1 MCIRDR
7 NFTADWSSPSTN
19 LLYGYWTGATPDG
32 RGSREDLSFGLDPS
46 TGMATNG
53 LLTRILSQSKLD
65 YDLITGGSAAAMS
78 INPNNIKGMNLKQK
92 AQYLKDIISA
102 IFNYSAEGKGQG
114 LGYVYFNVF
123 SSKQLLDV
131 AEHPEK
137 YPYPVIVRIHGQY
150 GDARK
155 LSPDILKKD
164 IIPRLDPGSVSF

>member
-1 MCIRDR
+1 V
-7 NFTADWSSPSTN
+7 
-19 LLYGYWTGATPDG
+19 
-32 RGSREDLSFGLDPS
+32 
-46 TGMATNG
+46 
-53 LLTRILSQSKLD
+53 
-65 YDLITGGSAAAMS
+65 AMS
-78 INPNNIKGMNLKQK
+78 INPEGVKGMNLEQK
-92 AQYLKDIISA
+92 AQYLKDIIGA
-102 IFNYSAEGKGQG
+102 IFDYSLEGKGQG

>member
-1 MCIRDR
+1 MV
-7 NFTADWSSPSTN
+7 
-19 LLYGYWTGATPDG
+19 
-32 RGSREDLSFGLDPS
+32 
-46 TGMATNG
+46 
-53 LLTRILSQSKLD
+53 
-65 YDLITGGSAAAMS
+65 GGSAAAMS
-78 INPNNIKGMNLKQK
+78 INPDNIKGMNLKQK

-102 IFNYSAEGKGQG
+102 IFNYSAEGKGHG

-123 SSKQLLDV
+123 SSEQLLDV

-164 IIPRLDPGSVSF
+164 IIPRLDSGSVSF